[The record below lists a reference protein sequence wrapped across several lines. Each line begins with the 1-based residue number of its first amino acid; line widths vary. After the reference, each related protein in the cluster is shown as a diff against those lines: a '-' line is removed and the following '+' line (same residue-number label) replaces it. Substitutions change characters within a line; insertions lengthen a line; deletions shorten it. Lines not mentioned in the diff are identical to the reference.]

1 MSKFY
6 ERQILLDNFGVKGQ
20 LALSQ
25 AEVVVVGLG
34 GLGCAAA
41 QQLAVMGVGRLVL
54 VDGDQVSASNLS
66 RQILFGASD
75 IGSPKVVVAKR
86 ALNILRPEC
95 KITTVPE
102 FLNAD
107 LCEKLFLRAKVV
119 VDATDNFDA
128 KFLINAAGAKF
139 AVPVVW
145 ANAQKWEGQLA
156 VFDARRGAC
165 YQCLLPKFPKNRSGD
180 CNEVGVLGVV
190 PNIVGCMQAL
200 ECVKVICEA
209 EKITEV
215 PSPSWGELQSYSF
228 RDSSFFK
235 TSIIRNE
242 DCPVCRVNSKEI
254 ILPIIGTPK
263 CGWEGQ
269 YPVLSAQNVLA
280 RSTFCLIDARERDEI
295 EALPVKGALVLPLS
309 EIEADIKGA
318 ITKLQLEKLNA
329 LFCKSGKRSRKAF
342 DMINQQAIPRNK
354 LVVLDEGAGTLVKLL
369 SNNLSYSAEAL
380 M

>member
-25 AEVVVVGLG
+25 AEVVIVGIG

-41 QQLAVMGVGRLVL
+41 QQLAVMGVRRLVL

-66 RQILFGASD
+66 RQILFNTSD
-75 IGSPKVVVAKR
+75 TGTPKVVAAKR
-86 ALNILRPEC
+86 ALNTLRAEC
-95 KITTVPE
+95 EITPVPE
-102 FLNAD
+102 FLNAN
-107 LCEKLFLRAKVV
+107 LCEDLFLRAKVV

-128 KFLINAAGAKF
+128 KLLINAAGAKF
-139 AVPVVW
+139 GVPVVW

-156 VFDARRGAC
+156 VFDVRRGAC
-165 YQCLLPKFPKNRSGD
+165 YQCLLPKFPKSRGGD

-190 PNIVGCMQAL
+190 PNIIGCMQAL

-209 EKITEV
+209 AKIAEV

-235 TSIIRNE
+235 TRITRNE
-242 DCPVCRVNSKEI
+242 DCPVCSVNPKEI
-254 ILPIIGTPK
+254 TLPVIGTPK
-263 CGWEGQ
+263 CGREDQ
-269 YPVLSAQNVLA
+269 YPMLSAQNVLA
-280 RSTFCLIDARERDEI
+280 RSKFCLVDVRERDEI
-295 EALPVKGALVLPLS
+295 EALPVKGALALPLS
-309 EIEADIKGA
+309 EIEANIGESVA
-318 ITKLQLEKLNA
+318 KLELEKLNA

-342 DMINQQAIPRNK
+342 DLIARQAIPRNK
-354 LVVLDEGAGTLVKLL
+354 LVILDEDAETLVKLL
-369 SNNLSYSAEAL
+369 SNNISYFAETL